1 MRGISLRELLLV
13 IIMIFLG
20 YLTFSFKWRNELLE
34 EKLRNLQMKYKHYKD
49 NMEEEKSIYVM
60 ELKSK
65 NDKYSML
72 EKDNSN
78 KVSYSILL

>member
-13 IIMIFLG
+13 IIIIFLG